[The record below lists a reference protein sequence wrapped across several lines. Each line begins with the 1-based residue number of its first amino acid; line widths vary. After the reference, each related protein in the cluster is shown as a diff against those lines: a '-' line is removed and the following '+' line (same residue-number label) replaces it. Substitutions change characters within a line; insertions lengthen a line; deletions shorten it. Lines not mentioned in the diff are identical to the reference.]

1 MYSSTLSY
9 EPWLTATLETGALL
23 SVILG
28 LQWPDFDAL
37 IYALFRHISMMP
49 HFSLD
54 ISMFK
59 MICSDFRR
67 IFFPIGVIFGR

>member
-9 EPWLTATLETGALL
+9 EPWLTATLDTRALL

-37 IYALFRHISMMP
+37 RYALLAHLDDAALFPRH
-49 HFSLD
+49 LD
-54 ISMFK
+54 
-59 MICSDFRR
+59 
-67 IFFPIGVIFGR
+67 V

>member
-9 EPWLTATLETGALL
+9 EPWLTATLDTRALL

-37 IYALFRHISMMP
+37 RYALFLLISMMP
-49 HFSLD
+49 HFFLD

-59 MICSDFRR
+59 MGFVQTSVGFVVRLD
-67 IFFPIGVIFGR
+67 